1 MARPVKRWILA
12 AALAGLMAA
21 CASDSQEPAALSS
34 EPIALSPQASRVVQE
49 YRQKIGGRLGALAV
63 STDGTRA
70 SYHICQSRLWKNC
83 DDYELNDRFVSI
95 PSGRIAGE
103 KALARCGGG
112 CVILYMNEKEMRP
125 SRAS

>member
-1 MARPVKRWILA
+1 MAGRLKRCVMPAVL
-12 AALAGLMAA
+12 LAGLLGA
-21 CASDSQEPAALSS
+21 CAVDSQEPVD
-34 EPIALSPQASRVVQE
+34 PQGTIALSPEASRVVTE
-49 YRQKIGGRLGALAV
+49 YRQKIGGRFGALAV
-63 STDGTRA
+63 SADGQRA
-70 SYHICQSRLWKNC
+70 NYHICQSRLWKNC

-125 SRAS
+125 YQAP